1 MGDNCTIEWVA
12 ALAKQRNAIP
22 ASLNPIRGCSRLSE
36 ACRNCY
42 AAGIAHRFGHKGNGI
57 WAGLTDLDPDGTPR
71 FNGTLRWV
79 PEVLTT
85 AINAKRS
92 RVYFVCDMSDLF
104 HARVDQ
110 DWIDQV
116 FAMMALCR
124 HHHFL
129 LLTKRPDRMRRY
141 LTARETPYRINRC
154 LYRLGGQSNRAGDQ
168 HFALKVLDES
178 DKDRLP
184 DWPLPNVWTGATVE
198 DQAEADER
206 VADLMLCPSVRRYL
220 SVEPMLGPVDL
231 TRIVLD
237 ECEATFLHD
246 PRLTRARFT
255 LNALTGA
262 QSLRLPPLDWVICG
276 GESGP
281 KARPI
286 SRRWVR
292 ELQEQCTS
300 AGRPFFFKQW
310 GEWEPAGMCP
320 AGTAGRFAFG
330 DYDFDRT
337 CFHQVEG
344 YPRQFDMFGARA
356 VMKRVGKKASGRLL
370 DGRTWDEVPEVRP

>member
-1 MGDNCTIEWVA
+1 MGDHCTIEWVV
-12 ALAKQRNAIP
+12 ALARQLNAIP

-42 AAGIAHRFGHKGNGI
+42 AAGIAHRFGHKGNGVY
-57 WAGLTDLDPDGTPR
+57 AGLTDLDPNGTPR

-79 PEVLTT
+79 PAALIA
-85 AINAKRS
+85 AIKARKS

-124 HHHFL
+124 HHTFL

-141 LTARETPYRINRC
+141 LTDPETPRRVAFHADIFSLLPGRARELAEAYGP
-154 LYRLGGQSNRAGDQ
+154 GDDD
-168 HFALKVLDES
+168 VL
-178 DKDRLP
+178 P
-184 DWPLPNVWTGATVE
+184 NWPLPNVWTGATVE
-198 DQAEADER
+198 DQAAADER
-206 VADLMLCPSVRRYL
+206 VAELMLCPSARRFL

-231 TRIVLD
+231 MRINLG
-237 ECEATFLHD
+237 ECEATFLYD
-246 PRLTRARFT
+246 PSLTRARFI

-281 KARPI
+281 NARPI

-310 GEWEPAGMCP
+310 GEWEPGGSYP

-330 DYDFDRT
+330 DYETEPTRFL
-337 CFHQVEG
+337 QVDQ
-344 YPRQFDMFGARA
+344 YPRQFAMFGARA
-356 VMKRVGKKASGRLL
+356 VLTRVGKKAAGRVL
-370 DGRTWDEVPEVRP
+370 DGRTWDEVPEVA

>member
-1 MGDNCTIEWVA
+1 MGDHCTIEWVV
-12 ALAKQRNAIP
+12 ALARQLNAIP
-22 ASLNPIRGCSRLSE
+22 ASLNPVRGCSRLSE

-124 HHHFL
+124 HHRFL

-141 LTARETPYRINRC
+141 LIDPETPRRVAVYADM
-154 LYRLGGQSNRAGDQ
+154 LGGQSMRAGDL
-168 HFALKVLDES
+168 HHAYGPGVDGALP
-178 DKDRLP
+178 R
-184 DWPLPNVWTGATVE
+184 WPLPNVWTGATVS
-198 DQAEADER
+198 DHAAVAELRA
-206 VADLMLCPSVRRYL
+206 VPSVLRFL
-220 SVEPMLGPVDL
+220 SVEPMLGPLNLPDPP
-231 TRIVLD
+231 RI
-237 ECEATFLHD
+237 
-246 PRLTRARFT
+246 
-255 LNALTGA
+255 
-262 QSLRLPPLDWVICG
+262 DWVIAG

-281 KARPI
+281 RARP
-286 SRRWVR
+286 SHPDWFRSLRNDCVA
-292 ELQEQCTS
+292 
-300 AGRPFFFKQW
+300 AGVPFFFKQW
-310 GEWEPAGMCP
+310 GEWLPSDDVPSEQQESLELQNRDADVAGVVV
-320 AGTAGRFAFG
+320 F
-330 DYDFDRT
+330 
-337 CFHQVEG
+337 
-344 YPRQFDMFGARA
+344 
-356 VMKRVGKKASGRLL
+356 RVGKKAAGRVL